1 MDYFQLMR
9 NFWDFAFENPDK
21 IKPNHCAVYCF
32 AVEHCN
38 RLGRKKKFGFPS
50 SMVMDAVG
58 LKCYNS
64 YIKVFNE
71 LVAFGFF
78 ELIEKSKNQFSSN
91 IIALSNF
98 DKALDKALDKA
109 MLMQSTKQRESTS
122 QSNHSIK
129 ELIPNT
135 LELITKSSLKDKN
148 ETFISDLLKTQSW
161 VENMC
166 MRNKINVEEL
176 GNWLNVFDL
185 KIKTELDEKIS
196 KKDFASHFSR
206 WLPGEMQKQNNQKVI
221 ELNTVQPTRKLWKGE

>member
-9 NFWDFAFENPDK
+9 NFWDFAFENPEK

-32 AVEHCN
+32 AVEHYN

-50 SMVMDAVG
+50 SMVMDAIG

-64 YIKVFNE
+64 YSKVFNE

-78 ELIEKSKNQFSSN
+78 ELIEKSKNQYSAN

-109 MLMQSTKQRESTS
+109 MFMQSIKQHESTS
-122 QSNHSIK
+122 ESNHSINKLITKK
-129 ELIPNT
+129 E
-135 LELITKSSLKDKN
+135 ELITKREFKEKN
-148 ETFISDLLKTQSW
+148 DFYVSELLGSEAW
-161 VENMC
+161 VETIC
-166 MRNKINVEEL
+166 MKNKIDVAAVKYWIDVFNVK
-176 GNWLNVFDL
+176 L
-185 KIKTELDEKIS
+185 KSELDSKNS

-206 WLPGEMQKQNNQKVI
+206 WLPMEINNKTGVI
-221 ELNTVQPTRKLWKGE
+221 DLNSKNIEPTRKLFRG